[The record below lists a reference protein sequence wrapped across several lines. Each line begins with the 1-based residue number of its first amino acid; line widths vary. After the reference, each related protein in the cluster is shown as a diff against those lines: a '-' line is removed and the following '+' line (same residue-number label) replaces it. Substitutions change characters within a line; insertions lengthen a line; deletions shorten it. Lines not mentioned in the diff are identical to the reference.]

1 MRRALFALIASLTML
16 VTMARPTLAITGGQ
30 LDNGAHPQVGSIIA
44 PVGDG
49 TAYFCSGTLIAPTV
63 VLTAAHC
70 TSEFSALGITEILVS
85 FDDSIDF
92 DNGTFYFSHDWAS
105 HPGYDDASWPF
116 TMDVG
121 VVLLDEAVDLPLA
134 SLPDPGLLD
143 TIIPEHG
150 GSPQRFNDVGYGVAG
165 VITGGGPP
173 QVNFPLDRRVSTQRY
188 APGGNDMVG
197 VIHGI
202 TDLLFMLK
210 SSPSA
215 RHGGG
220 CGGDSGGP
228 IFLEDTY
235 TIVAIHIGGYR
246 LGFDGVLCGRLSSI
260 NFRIDNPDALNWLYG
275 YL

>member
-92 DNGTFYFSHDWAS
+92 DNGTFYLSHDWAS

-150 GSPQRFNDVGYGVAG
+150 SSPQRFNDVGYGVAG

-246 LGFDGVLCGRLSSI
+246 LGYDGALCGRLSSI